1 MGGRCWRGAGEL
13 DKPWEPNALPER
25 EELFRCDAGNSS
37 ALLSRMRPDKHKIF
51 PSPAAARA
59 VKVAA
64 DIVTF

>member
-1 MGGRCWRGAGEL
+1 M